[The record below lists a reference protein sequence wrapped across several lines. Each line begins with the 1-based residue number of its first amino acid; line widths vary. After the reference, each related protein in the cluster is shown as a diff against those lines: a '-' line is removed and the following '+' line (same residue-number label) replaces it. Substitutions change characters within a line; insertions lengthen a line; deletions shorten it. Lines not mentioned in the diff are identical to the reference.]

1 MNIDRRTVLKAA
13 LSTPA
18 VALMYGSVADAATKI
33 RVKNSVPGATPFISN
48 VTISGVPVSSLQT
61 IEFLVQPKK
70 GSITKGIGATYT
82 NSYLHSKGLTNPATG
97 EVTIPV
103 FGLYA
108 SNAISRNV
116 VTFTINCRGLKTL
129 LSYPLITTPWVDPT
143 GGGFSK
149 PVVTQV
155 RDPKVALGF
164 STFLMKSWSN
174 ANTPVISD
182 TDGEV
187 RWVAPTTSTIASPTS
202 GFFNNALY
210 LGSGNELI
218 RADLNG
224 VLTTVASYD
233 SYGYTNINEHNIDP
247 GKTGMLI
254 EAQTAADN
262 MSCIIEVD
270 AKGAVLNSW
279 NMATIISDAMIAGGD
294 DPSTFV
300 VRTSDWFHCNATAY
314 WKATNELIVSSRENF
329 VIAIDYDSQKI
340 KWILGDSSKT
350 WYNYPSLRAFALH
363 LGPNT
368 TAPIGQHAVSITPQN
383 ELLLFDDGMGSTFQT
398 PAGSTRSYS
407 VARKYKINIAS
418 MTATETWNYD
428 HTPEI
433 NSPYTSSVYQAGNSY
448 LLDYAFNPSGPLLVG
463 LGANNKVAFQYTYP
477 GGSVMGWNAVP
488 VDLTNLIFTA

>member
-18 VALMYGSVADAATKI
+18 VALMHGSAADATTKI
-33 RVKNSVPGATPFISN
+33 RVKNSVSGATPFISN
-48 VTISGVPVSSLQT
+48 VTISGVPVSSLQS
-61 IEFLVQPKK
+61 IEFMVQPKK
-70 GSITKGIGATYT
+70 GSTTKGIGATYT
-82 NSYLHSKGLTNPATG
+82 PSYLRSKGLTSPATG

-116 VTFTINCRGLKTL
+116 VTFTIRCRDLKTV
-129 LSYPLITTPWVDPT
+129 LSYPLITKPWVDPT

-149 PVVTQV
+149 PVITQA

-164 STFLMKSWSN
+164 STFLMKGWSN

-187 RWVAPTTSTIASPTS
+187 RWVPPTTSTVAGPTS

-254 EAQTAADN
+254 EAATATDN
-262 MSCIIEVD
+262 ESCFIEVD
-270 AKGAVLNSW
+270 GKGAILHSW
-279 NMATIISDAMIAGGD
+279 NFATIISEAMIAGGD
-294 DPSTFV
+294 DPSAFV
-300 VRTSDWFHCNATAY
+300 VRSADWFHSNAAAY
-314 WKATNELIVSSRENF
+314 WKLKNQLIVSSRENF
-329 VIAIDYDSQKI
+329 VIAIDYDTHKI
-340 KWILGDSSKT
+340 KWILGDSSKA
-350 WYNYPSLRAFALH
+350 WYSYSSLRAFALK
-363 LGPNT
+363 LAPGT
-368 TAPIGQHAVSITPQN
+368 TAPIGNHAISITAQN
-383 ELLLFDDGMGSTFQT
+383 ELLLFDNGAPSTFEV
-398 PAGSTRSYS
+398 PAGNARNYS
-407 VARKYKINIAS
+407 VARKYAINQS
-418 MTATETWNYD
+418 TMTATEVWNFN
-428 HTPEI
+428 HTPQI
-433 NSPYTSSVYQAGNSY
+433 NSPYTSSVYQAGSSY
-448 LLDYAFNPSGPLLVG
+448 LIDYAFNPTGPLLVG

>member
-18 VALMYGSVADAATKI
+18 VALMHGSVADATTKI

-48 VTISGVPVSSLQT
+48 VTISGVPVSSLQS
-61 IEFLVQPKK
+61 IEFMVQPKK
-70 GSITKGIGATYT
+70 GSTTKGIGATYT
-82 NSYLHSKGLTNPATG
+82 PSYLRSKGLTNPATG

-116 VTFTINCRGLKTL
+116 VTFTIRCRDLKTV
-129 LSYPLITTPWVDPT
+129 LSYPLITKPWVDPT

-149 PVVTQV
+149 PVITQA

-164 STFLMKSWSN
+164 STFLMKGWSN

-187 RWVAPTTSTIASPTS
+187 RWVPPTTSTVAGPTS

-254 EAQTAADN
+254 EAATATDN
-262 MSCIIEVD
+262 ESCFIEVD
-270 AKGAVLNSW
+270 GKGAILHSW
-279 NMATIISDAMIAGGD
+279 NFATIISEAMIAGGD
-294 DPSTFV
+294 DPSAFV
-300 VRTSDWFHCNATAY
+300 VRSADWFHSNAAAY
-314 WKATNELIVSSRENF
+314 WKLKNQLIVSSRENF
-329 VIAIDYDSQKI
+329 VIAIDYDTHKI
-340 KWILGDSSKT
+340 KWILGDSSKA
-350 WYNYPSLRAFALH
+350 WYSYPSLRAFALK
-363 LGPNT
+363 LAPGT
-368 TAPIGQHAVSITPQN
+368 TAPIGNHAISITAQN
-383 ELLLFDDGMGSTFQT
+383 ELLLFDNGAPSTFEV
-398 PAGSTRSYS
+398 PAGNARNYS
-407 VARKYKINIAS
+407 VARKYAINQS
-418 MTATETWNYD
+418 TMTATEVWNFN
-428 HTPEI
+428 HTPQI
-433 NSPYTSSVYQAGNSY
+433 NSPYTSSVYQAGSSY
-448 LLDYAFNPSGPLLVG
+448 LIDYAFNPTGPLLVG

>member
-1 MNIDRRTVLKAA
+1 MH
-13 LSTPA
+13 
-18 VALMYGSVADAATKI
+18 GSVADAASKI
-33 RVKNSVPGATPFISN
+33 RVKNSLPGATPFISN
-48 VTISGVPVSSLQT
+48 VTISGVPVSSLQS
-61 IEFLVQPKK
+61 IEFMVQPKK
-70 GSITKGIGATYT
+70 GSTTKGIGATYT
-82 NSYLHSKGLTNPATG
+82 PAYLRSKGLTNPATG

-108 SNAISRNV
+108 SNAISRNM
-116 VTFTINCRGLKTL
+116 VTFTIRCRDLKTV
-129 LSYPLITTPWVDPT
+129 LSYPLITKPWVDPT

-149 PVVTQV
+149 PVITQA

-164 STFLMKSWSN
+164 STFLMKGWSN

-187 RWVAPTTSTIASPTS
+187 RWVPPTTSTVAGPTS

-254 EAQTAADN
+254 EAATATDN
-262 MSCIIEVD
+262 ESCFIEVD
-270 AKGAVLNSW
+270 GKGAILHSW
-279 NMATIISDAMIAGGD
+279 NFATIISEAMIAGGD
-294 DPSTFV
+294 DPSAFV
-300 VRTSDWFHCNATAY
+300 VRSADWFHSNAAAY
-314 WKATNELIVSSRENF
+314 WKLKNQLIVSSRENF
-329 VIAIDYDSQKI
+329 VIAIDYDTHKI
-340 KWILGDSSKT
+340 KWILGDSSKA
-350 WYNYPSLRAFALH
+350 WYSYPSLRAFALK
-363 LGPNT
+363 LAPGT
-368 TAPIGQHAVSITPQN
+368 TAPIGNHAISITAQN
-383 ELLLFDDGMGSTFQT
+383 ELLLFDNGAPSTFEV
-398 PAGSTRSYS
+398 PAGNARNYS
-407 VARKYKINIAS
+407 VARKYAINQS
-418 MTATETWNYD
+418 TMTATEVWNFN
-428 HTPEI
+428 HTPQI
-433 NSPYTSSVYQAGNSY
+433 NSPYTSSVYQAGSSY
-448 LLDYAFNPSGPLLVG
+448 LIDYAFNPTGPLLVG